1 MFQYFIKIV
10 PTVYED
16 IYGSVISTNQFSVT
30 EHQRSISPNSHGGLP
45 GVFFSYEL
53 SPIMVKFTE
62 YRQGLAHFLTSM
74 CAIIGGIFTIAGL
87 VDSFIYHGVRS
98 LKKKIELGKDT

>member
-30 EHQRSISPNSHGGLP
+30 EHQRGIAVGSHGGLP

-62 YRQGLAHFLTSM
+62 FRQSLAHFLTSM